1 MSVIVFGSAN
11 MDLVVRSHRFP
22 DSGETITGMSLRT
35 TPGGKGANQAIAAA
49 RLGCSTAF
57 VGRIGA
63 DAFGNQIRRS
73 LVNAGVSIAG
83 MRTEHSDDTGVAFIV
98 VNDSAEN
105 QIIIVPGAN
114 AAVGPQELD
123 VLSLRL
129 RADDLLLVQ
138 LELDLGVVVE
148 AIDIAGRVGATVIA
162 DPAPAPLGG
171 LPDNFFQ
178 SFVILTPNQTEA
190 AALVGYPIDS
200 DHAAVNAAS
209 ELIARGVGAVVI
221 TMGARGV
228 CWSAAGSTAIVRPP
242 RVDAVDTVGAGDA
255 VNGALAA
262 ALGEGLT
269 FDAAA
274 RWAVAAGALAVTVSG
289 AQDAMPNRSQLLGAL
304 NDVPDSVIV
313 SATRLTQDPVR
324 PRQEA

>member
-11 MDLVVRSHRFP
+11 MDIVVRSHRFP
-22 DSGETITGMSLRT
+22 DSGETISGMSVQT

-49 RLGCSTAF
+49 RLGCSTTF

-83 MRTEHSDDTGVAFIV
+83 LRTDTGDTGVALIV

-105 QIIIVPGAN
+105 QIIVVPGAN
-114 AAVGPQELD
+114 ATVGPQDLD

-138 LELDLGVVVE
+138 LEIDLGVVVK
-148 AIDIAGRVGATVIA
+148 AIDIAGRVGAMVIA
-162 DPAPAPLGG
+162 DPAPAPSGR

-178 SFVILTPNQTEA
+178 SFVILTPNETEA
-190 AALVGYPIDS
+190 TALVGYPIDT
-200 DHAAVNAAS
+200 DHAAVRAAS

-221 TMGARGV
+221 KLGARGV
-228 CWSAAGSTAIVRPP
+228 CWSAGGLTAMVRPP

-262 ALGEGLT
+262 ALSEGLT

-274 RWAVAAGALAVTVSG
+274 RWAVAAGALAVTVRG
-289 AQDAMPNRSQLLGAL
+289 AHEAMPNRAQLLAAL
-304 NDVPDSVIV
+304 NKVPDSVTV
-313 SATRLTQDPVR
+313 TAR
-324 PRQEA
+324 A